1 MKEHAL
7 LPFWHL
13 GILNVAPGSC
23 NHVPFLISS
32 RLPSGNHSP
41 RSLPVPKPH
50 VPDHTCCLCFRVPE
64 WRTHFLPPPSTAL
77 MLLFPASQ
85 STALPP
91 PACSLRQPTPGKL
104 KLLCSAQL
112 SFMTWDVFATHLGAV
127 AEYVTEQT
135 KGRRMRSTVME
146 RHSGRSLRPLV
157 TLCP

>member
-50 VPDHTCCLCFRVPE
+50 VPNHTCCLCFRVPE

-91 PACSLRQPTPGKL
+91 CLFTETAHSRETETTVFCPA
-104 KLLCSAQL
+104 
-112 SFMTWDVFATHLGAV
+112 FFHDLGCIC
-127 AEYVTEQT
+127 YSSWCC
-135 KGRRMRSTVME
+135 GRVHDRAD
-146 RHSGRSLRPLV
+146 
-157 TLCP
+157 